1 MMEVDATDVEDLTRL
16 VKIRPMSNINF
27 RAEMEGREQAMYALQ
42 VAALILI

>member
-16 VKIRPMSNINF
+16 VKIRPMSNINI

-42 VAALILI
+42 VGAFLI